1 MREYIKIHVK
11 CPKCG
16 EVLEKS
22 RYASR
27 GRCITH
33 WRIRCLN
40 KNCKI
45 DTGTQ
50 ATMSDAY
57 EALMVMYY
65 GAEANREYERKIPDR
80 ENDGDINE

>member
-33 WRIRCLN
+33 WRIRPY
-40 KNCKI
+40 K
-45 DTGTQ
+45 
-50 ATMSDAY
+50 AY
-57 EALMVMYY
+57 KEKRRLPMRSVIVGAFYAPDPVQRLDYY
-65 GAEANREYERKIPDR
+65 QRRCGYAH
-80 ENDGDINE
+80 